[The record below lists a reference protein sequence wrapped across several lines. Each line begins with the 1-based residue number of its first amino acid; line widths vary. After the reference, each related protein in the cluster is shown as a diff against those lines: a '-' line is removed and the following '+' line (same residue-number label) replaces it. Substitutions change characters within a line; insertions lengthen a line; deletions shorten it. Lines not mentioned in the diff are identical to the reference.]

1 MSRREAQGAGREGNP
16 PGTVLEARG
25 LAKDFVGGD
34 GSAIRVLAGLDFS
47 VAPGEFIAIIGAS
60 GSGKSTL
67 LHLLGALDTPDR
79 GEIRLDGQAYA
90 DLPPDA
96 LSARRNG
103 KIGFVFQFHHL
114 LRDFTALENV
124 MLPLL
129 IGGADAHEAERK
141 ARSALESL
149 GLGPRLSHRPGMLSG
164 GEQQRV
170 AVARALAPEPLVVL
184 ADEPSGNLDPS
195 NAERLHHLLASIT
208 REQGRA
214 LVVVT
219 HNRALADLAD
229 RVLALHDGVL
239 EAPRGDEVLA

>member
-1 MSRREAQGAGREGNP
+1 MNS
-16 PGTVLEARG
+16 LEARG
-25 LAKDFVGGD
+25 LAKEFVGGD
-34 GSAIRVLAGLDFS
+34 GSAIRVLSGLDIS
-47 VAPGEFIAIIGAS
+47 VAPGEFVAIIGAS

-67 LHLLGALDTPDR
+67 LHLLGALDLPDR
-79 GEIRLDGQAYA
+79 GEIRLEGQAYA
-90 DLPPDA
+90 DLAPDA
-96 LSARRNG
+96 LSALRNQ
-103 KIGFVFQFHHL
+103 KVGFVFQFHHL
-114 LRDFTALENV
+114 LRDFNALENV

-129 IGGADAHEAERK
+129 IGGTAEGDAERK
-141 ARSALESL
+141 ARAALEAL
-149 GLGPRLSHRPGMLSG
+149 GLGARLTHRPGMLSG

-170 AVARALAPEPLVVL
+170 AVARALAPEPVVVL

-195 NAERLHHLLASIT
+195 NAERLHQLLASVT

>member
-1 MSRREAQGAGREGNP
+1 MSSRQPPAASGQNGA
-16 PGTVLEARG
+16 VLEARG
-25 LAKDFVGGD
+25 LVKAFIGGVGC
-34 GSAIRVLAGLDFS
+34 SIRVLSGLDI
-47 VAPGEFIAIIGAS
+47 AIARGEFVAIIGAS

-67 LHLLGALDTPDR
+67 LHLLGALDAPDR

-90 DLPPDA
+90 DLPPDE
-96 LSARRNG
+96 LSELRNR
-103 KIGFVFQFHHL
+103 KVGFVFQFHHL

-129 IGGADAHEAERK
+129 IGGVAEADAESR
-141 ARSALESL
+141 ARAVLESL
-149 GLGPRLSHRPGMLSG
+149 GLGPRLLHRPGMLSG

-170 AVARALAPEPLVVL
+170 AVARALAPEPVVVL

-195 NAERLHHLLASIT
+195 NAERLHELLAAVS

-239 EAPRGDEVLA
+239 AAPRGDEVMA

>member
-1 MSRREAQGAGREGNP
+1 MTRDSRLVTP
-16 PGTVLEARG
+16 VLEARG
-25 LAKDFVGGD
+25 LVKDYLGGD
-34 GSAIRVLAGLDFS
+34 GSAIRVLSGLD
-47 VAPGEFIAIIGAS
+47 VVIAPGEFVAIIGAS

-67 LHLLGALDTPDR
+67 LHLLGALDTPGS
-79 GEIRLDGQAYA
+79 GEIILDGQAYA
-90 DLPPDA
+90 DVPPDA
-96 LSARRNG
+96 LAGLRNR

-129 IGGADAHEAERK
+129 IAGTPVGGAVER
-141 ARSALESL
+141 ARSVLDAL
-149 GLGPRLSHRPGMLSG
+149 GLGPRLQHRPGMLSG

-170 AVARALAPEPLVVL
+170 AVARALVAEPVVVL
-184 ADEPSGNLDPS
+184 ADEPSGNLDPA
-195 NAERLHHLLASIT
+195 NAERLHQLLAAVS
-208 REQGRA
+208 RQQGRA

-239 EAPRGDEVLA
+239 AAPRGDEVMA

>member
-1 MSRREAQGAGREGNP
+1 MSSLQLPGASDQNGAI
-16 PGTVLEARG
+16 LEARG

-34 GSAIRVLAGLDFS
+34 GSAIRVLAGLDLAVHS
-47 VAPGEFIAIIGAS
+47 GEFVAIIGAS

-67 LHLLGALDTPDR
+67 LHLLGALDAPDR
-79 GEIRLDGQAYA
+79 GEIRLDGQPYA
-90 DLPPDA
+90 DLAPDA
-96 LSARRNG
+96 LSELRNR
-103 KIGFVFQFHHL
+103 KVGFVFQFHHL
-114 LRDFTALENV
+114 LRDFTAIENV

-129 IGGADAHEAERK
+129 IGGMDEGEAERK
-141 ARSALESL
+141 SRAALETL
-149 GLGPRLSHRPGMLSG
+149 GLAARLTHRPGMLSG

-170 AVARALAPEPLVVL
+170 AVARALAPEPVVVL

-195 NAERLHHLLASIT
+195 NAERLHHLLASVT

>member
-1 MSRREAQGAGREGNP
+1 MSSLQLPGASDQNGAI
-16 PGTVLEARG
+16 LEARG

-34 GSAIRVLAGLDFS
+34 GSAIRVLAGLDLAVHS
-47 VAPGEFIAIIGAS
+47 GEFVAIIGAS

-67 LHLLGALDTPDR
+67 LHLLGALDAPDR
-79 GEIRLDGQAYA
+79 GEIRLDGQPYA
-90 DLPPDA
+90 DLAPDA
-96 LSARRNG
+96 LSELRNR
-103 KIGFVFQFHHL
+103 KVGFVFQFHHL
-114 LRDFTALENV
+114 LRDFTAIENV

-129 IGGADAHEAERK
+129 IGGVAEKQAEAR
-141 ARSALESL
+141 ARAVLESL
-149 GLGPRLSHRPGMLSG
+149 GLGPRLLHRPGMLSG

-170 AVARALAPEPLVVL
+170 AVARALAPEPVVVL

-195 NAERLHHLLASIT
+195 NAERLHQLLAAVS

-219 HNRALADLAD
+219 HNRALAELAD

-239 EAPRGDEVLA
+239 EAPRGDEVMA

>member
-1 MSRREAQGAGREGNP
+1 MSSGQSPAAGYQP
-16 PGTVLEARG
+16 VDAPVLAARG
-25 LAKDFVGGD
+25 LAKEFIGGD
-34 GSAIRVLAGLDFS
+34 GSAIRVLSGLDLS
-47 VAPGEFIAIIGAS
+47 VSAGEFVAIIGAS

-67 LHLLGALDTPDR
+67 LHLLGALDRPDR
-79 GEIRLDGQAYA
+79 GEIVLDGQAFA
-90 DLPPDA
+90 DVTPDA
-96 LSARRNG
+96 LAGLRNR

-124 MLPLL
+124 MLPLF
-129 IGGADAHEAERK
+129 IAGVAEAEAE
-141 ARSALESL
+141 ARARAVLESL
-149 GLGPRLSHRPGMLSG
+149 GMGPRLLHRPGMLSG

-170 AVARALAPEPLVVL
+170 AVARALLPEPVVLL
-184 ADEPSGNLDPS
+184 ADEPSGNLDPT
-195 NAERLHHLLASIT
+195 NAERLHQLLAAVS

-239 EAPRGDEVLA
+239 VAPRGDEVMA